1 MINSTSQF
9 KGIIMYINREKAT
22 KLSII
27 SVVFV
32 FCIAIIALIFNG
44 IGQFKTSS
52 QLATSNQVTQL
63 SHMLVRQQA
72 NLFSLMLAKN
82 AKIEELS
89 EALDNFAQEE
99 FVLDANLYATNG
111 TLLATSHN
119 AFPLKPN
126 MTKDNNSQQIVEPIF
141 IQQDLAGFLRIT
153 FNTEY
158 RKNSYSK
165 VDELFHLLYG
175 KLVALFLTGCLFMSC
190 FFVFRRKIIHIP
202 SNTPKSFKTNERKQ
216 TVRFHSRRRAFRR
229 K

>member
-158 RKNSYSK
+158 SKNSYSK

-202 SNTPKSFKTNERKQ
+202 SNTQKSLKTNERKQ